1 MFNKLK
7 QIKDLRDQAKTM
19 QTALA
24 GEVFTEEK
32 NGVKIVI
39 NGNMEVSSVSLN
51 ENLSKSAQEDAIKN
65 AVNEAIK
72 KAQRMMAKKLQDMG
86 GLDGLMK

>member
-19 QTALA
+19 QNALA

-39 NGNMEVSSVSLN
+39 NGNMEIISVSLN
-51 ENLSKSAQEDAIKN
+51 ENLSKSAQEEAVKN
-65 AVNEAIK
+65 ATNEAIK
-72 KAQRMMAKKLQDMG
+72 RAQRMMAKKLQEMG